1 MITTLGSAEE
11 EGKFEPKISTQRT
24 LVKDLVFLM
33 YSWGGGGGKGE
44 VGRKRS
50 NSGSMTNHAITAFI
64 LFHLQNSGFICWFV
78 CLFIPHGKSPLFLP
92 RKVTLFHR
100 KF

>member
-1 MITTLGSAEE
+1 M
-11 EGKFEPKISTQRT
+11 
-24 LVKDLVFLM
+24 
-33 YSWGGGGGKGE
+33 GGGREGE

-100 KF
+100 KFYFLLKFLESTLAALLLCPCVIVNFPYCSSLTSL